1 MWKIK
6 FDFAS
11 NMFDGTS
18 RQDEYGWTGKIKF
31 MNDRSTKRLITF
43 KINIIDNRTVYM
55 QKNNDWF
62 YKQYI
67 LQQKQARCTQM
78 KWEHLMF
85 ERQVKLIIFKS
96 LTSTELLTNKK
107 ITLTLQTTCFIAL
120 AGLIYAWTVCTELLA
135 TKSRT
140 KGTNDNLSNDFF
152 SLRFYFRDV
161 TLNIPGELCIASF

>member
-1 MWKIK
+1 
-6 FDFAS
+6 
-11 NMFDGTS
+11 MFDGTS

-67 LQQKQARCTQM
+67 LQQKQARCIQM
-78 KWEHLMF
+78 KRKHLMF

-96 LTSTELLTNKK
+96 LTSTKLFTNKK
-107 ITLTLQTTCFIAL
+107 RTLTLRTTSFIAL
-120 AGLIYAWTVCTELLA
+120 AGLIYTWTVCTELLD
-135 TKSRT
+135 TKPRT
-140 KGTNDNLSNDFF
+140 NAKNDNLSNDFF
-152 SLRFYFRDV
+152 SLRFYFRDM
-161 TLNIPGELCIASF
+161 TLNSPGDL